1 MKEFFEYNNVIL
13 NIPSIEKKKIN
24 KIYLNANQNENY
36 NSFKAQNS
44 ENNIFKKKIYV
55 DDKNSD
61 YNLYSINENISY
73 QNNIEIINNK
83 KYNDNIFSRLNNNND
98 KSAASNKKKYEV
110 YGERNLTNFYNDFI
124 NKKGVQK
131 FNSKKISLLG
141 ISEKKS
147 KLLFSDNRVG
157 IKFLN
162 SNSTD
167 KKANLKHLAEIKE
180 KNGRKGNHMNL
191 IYNKNQSSTGLRQMN
206 NDIFTQNDININKN
220 NNNNLI
226 LHIKKNMNENKN
238 YNDLKE
244 SRNKSTNILDDN
256 YEKYNNNNIQGYSR
270 KNEKALTKIQTH
282 QKKENDYEINK
293 IININ
298 SNLKTK
304 FKNLTPK
311 EKACIILTQ
320 SKILQLSERVI
331 FSRATENVRE
341 LIPIKDLLILNELF
355 LKEKI
360 KQNKLNLII
369 YNKKIESPFI
379 PSKTADIS
387 INIIKKVD
395 EKAFKDL
402 INNERNLNE
411 DEKKFYHTYICLLY
425 ILLGEKIEG
434 IDFENINANIL
445 FDRLNKKGYENMK
458 DYLYINFIKQN
469 SAILKDVKSMKIFE
483 ELYRV
488 LLEQSKKI
496 EIIKRYKFYNFSYIL
511 IKEIYEY
518 VNNIS
523 QLITIKNKTKAD
535 LDILIN

>member
-61 YNLYSINENISY
+61 NNLYSNNDNISY

-83 KYNDNIFSRLNNNND
+83 KYNDNILSRLNNNND
-98 KSAASNKKKYEV
+98 KSAASNKKKCEV

-124 NKKGVQK
+124 NKKGIQK
-131 FNSKKISLLG
+131 FNSKKISFLG

-180 KNGRKGNHMNL
+180 KNGRKGNHINL
-191 IYNKNQSSTGLRQMN
+191 IYNKNQSSTGLRQIN
-206 NDIFTQNDININKN
+206 NDAFTQNDININKN

-256 YEKYNNNNIQGYSR
+256 YEKYNNNIQGYSR
-270 KNEKALTKIQTH
+270 KNEKALTKIQAH

-298 SNLKTK
+298 SNLKAK

-341 LIPIKDLLILNELF
+341 LIPIKGLLILNELF

-387 INIIKKVD
+387 INIIKKED

-402 INNERNLNE
+402 INNEQNLNE
-411 DEKKFYHTYICLLY
+411 NEKKFYHTYICLLY

-434 IDFENINANIL
+434 IDFENIDANIL
-445 FDRLNKKGYENMK
+445 FERLNKKGYENMK
-458 DYLYINFIKQN
+458 DYLYLNFIKQN

-483 ELYRV
+483 ELYKV

>member
-147 KLLFSDNRVG
+147 KLLLSDNRVG

-167 KKANLKHLAEIKE
+167 KKVNLKHLAEIKE

-256 YEKYNNNNIQGYSR
+256 YEKYNNNIQGYSR
-270 KNEKALTKIQTH
+270 KNEKALTKIQAH

-298 SNLKTK
+298 SNLKAK
-304 FKNLTPK
+304 FKNLTSK

-341 LIPIKDLLILNELF
+341 LIP
-355 LKEKI
+355 KI

-434 IDFENINANIL
+434 IDFENIDANIL
-445 FDRLNKKGYENMK
+445 FERLNKKGYENMK
-458 DYLYINFIKQN
+458 DYLYLNFIKQN

-483 ELYRV
+483 ELYKV

-523 QLITIKNKTKAD
+523 QLITIKNKTK
-535 LDILIN
+535 